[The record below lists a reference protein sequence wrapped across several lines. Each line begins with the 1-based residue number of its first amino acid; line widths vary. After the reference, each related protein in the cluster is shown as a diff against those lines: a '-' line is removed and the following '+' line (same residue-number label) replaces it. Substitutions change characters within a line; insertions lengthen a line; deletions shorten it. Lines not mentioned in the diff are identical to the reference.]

1 MQFKEIGNPTYI
13 ALETFRKSGEGVVTP
28 VWVVAEG
35 GKLYVWTVGDSGK
48 VKRIR
53 NNGRVHIAVSDSR
66 GTPKSEWVEATA
78 RVLDTR
84 RRRGK
89 AAQTTGE
96 QVWLAVSHVQFHEP
110 VFAQQGGT
118 CGDRNRPGRIGSGQS
133 KSRLPAAT
141 WLEL

>member
-53 NNGRVHIAVSDSR
+53 NQAEVKVVPCGPGGRPH
-66 GTPKSEWVEATA
+66 GPQLEAQA
-78 RVLDTR
+78 SLLDDPAQAEQIEVKLRKKYGLQKKLVDFVLRVG
-84 RRRGK
+84 GK
-89 AAQTTGE
+89 TERAY
-96 QVWLAVSHVQFHEP
+96 L
-110 VFAQQGGT
+110 
-118 CGDRNRPGRIGSGQS
+118 
-133 KSRLPAAT
+133 RLV
-141 WLEL
+141 LS